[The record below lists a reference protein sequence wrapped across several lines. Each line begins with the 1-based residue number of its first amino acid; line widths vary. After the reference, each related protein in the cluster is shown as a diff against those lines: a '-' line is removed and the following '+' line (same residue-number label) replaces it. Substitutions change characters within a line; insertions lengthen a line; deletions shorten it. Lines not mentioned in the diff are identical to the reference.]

1 MTYKVKDLI
10 KLAEELGYVLDRTK
24 GGHRQYLKNGKVV
37 TISGKLSKDVPRG
50 TANSII
56 KSLRE

>member
-1 MTYKVKDLI
+1 MAYKVKDLI

-24 GGHRQYLKNGKVV
+24 GDHRQYLKNGKMV